1 MSPLVHPSSL
11 LMKSSKIPYYFCSTT
26 PEFLVD
32 EIPTFCSMN
41 PFKSYEKT
49 TAFGA
54 TFQRFQTQ
62 PGRAKGAGPLSAAAP
77 SRGRSADVAGRGLEA
92 EGGGNGM
99 MVKSQE

>member
-1 MSPLVHPSSL
+1 
-11 LMKSSKIPYYFCSTT
+11 
-26 PEFLVD
+26 
-32 EIPTFCSMN
+32 MN

-77 SRGRSADVAGRGLEA
+77 SRGRSADVAGRRLEA
-92 EGGGNGM
+92 EGRGEWDDG
-99 MVKSQE
+99 QESRVISMEMSDSIYGD